1 MSQTIL
7 IKKHWTPKTFLL
19 SQVTGGK
26 KKGRVAGGWIA
37 DLAASKRVI
46 TLCQPCTPKFNPGRV
61 GYRKEKEFPTCQ
73 AVCDGCS
80 VWDQH
85 CSMYIY
91 EELYTTVR
99 STADERRALMKS
111 RERRIRDGQL

>member
-1 MSQTIL
+1 MGQTIL
-7 IKKHWTPKTFLL
+7 IKKQWTPKTFLA

-73 AVCDGCS
+73 AMCDGCS
-80 VWDQH
+80 VWDPY

-99 STADERRALMKS
+99 STAEERRALAKS
-111 RERRIRDGQL
+111 REQRIKAGSL

>member
-7 IKKHWTPKTFLL
+7 IKKQWTPKTFLQ

-73 AVCDGCS
+73 AICDGCS
-80 VWDQH
+80 VWSPL

-91 EELYTTVR
+91 GELYTTVR
-99 STADERRALMKS
+99 PTVDERRALMKS
-111 RERRIRDGQL
+111 REQRIKRGYL

>member
-1 MSQTIL
+1 MANTIL
-7 IKKHWTPKTFLL
+7 IKKDWTPKTFLL

-46 TLCQPCTPKFNPGRV
+46 TLCQSCTHKFNPGRV

-80 VWDQH
+80 VWDQY

-91 EELYTTVR
+91 GELYTTVR
-99 STADERRALMKS
+99 STSDERRALARS
-111 RERRIRDGQL
+111 RERRIQNGHL